1 MTELHFEFGQQSSE
15 LRKLYSFCPSFSR
28 ILTSIVQ
35 RTKLADVDAESTIPQ
50 VVLKGAPIMKKIVA
64 LVMALC
70 LVLCCCSAV
79 AEDKVYN
86 IGVLQFVQHD
96 ALDAATQGFQDALKD
111 KLGDKVVIDV
121 KNASGDT
128 ANCATI
134 ANTFV
139 SDGVDLIMANATP
152 ALQACIAATADI
164 PILGTSVT
172 AYDVALEIDDWKGYS
187 EINVSGTSDLAPLN
201 EQAAMV
207 KELFPAAKTVALL
220 YCSAEANSEYQVK
233 VMETELAALGF
244 TTERFA
250 FTDSNDVAALAEQAT
265 SCDVIYIPTDN
276 TAAAYKETIA
286 NVVVPASKPVIAGEE
301 GICVGCGVA
310 TLTITYYDIGY
321 KTGEMAYDVLV
332 NGADISTME
341 VAFAPQ
347 FTKKYNAEIAASL
360 GVTIPEDYTAIA
372 K

>member
-1 MTELHFEFGQQSSE
+1 
-15 LRKLYSFCPSFSR
+15 
-28 ILTSIVQ
+28 
-35 RTKLADVDAESTIPQ
+35 
-50 VVLKGAPIMKKIVA
+50 MKKVFA
-64 LVMALC
+64 LVLALC
-70 LVLCCCSAV
+70 LVLCSSAV

-86 IGVLQFVQHD
+86 IGVLQLVQHE
-96 ALDAATQGFQDALKD
+96 ALDAATQGFVDALKD
-111 KLGDKVVIDV
+111 KLGDKVSIDV

-139 SDGVDLIMANATP
+139 SDEVDLIMANATP

-164 PILGTSVT
+164 PVLGTSVT

-187 EINVSGTSDLAPLN
+187 ELNVSGTSDLAPLN

-207 KELFPAAKTVALL
+207 KELFPEAKTVALL

-250 FTDSNDVAALAEQAT
+250 FTDSNDVASLAEQAT
-265 SCDVIYIPTDN
+265 ACDVIYIPTDN
-276 TAAAYKETIA
+276 TAAAYAETIA
-286 NVVVPASKPVIAGEE
+286 NVLIPANKPAIVGEE
-301 GICVGCGVA
+301 GICRGCGVA

-341 VAFAPQ
+341 IAFAPQ

-360 GVTIPEDYTAIA
+360 GIEIPADYEAIA
-372 K
+372 Q